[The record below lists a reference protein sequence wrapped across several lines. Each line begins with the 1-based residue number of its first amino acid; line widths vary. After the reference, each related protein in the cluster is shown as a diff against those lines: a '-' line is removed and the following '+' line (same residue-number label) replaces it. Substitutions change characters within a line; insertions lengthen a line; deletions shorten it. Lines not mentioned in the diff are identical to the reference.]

1 MFMMHRKLMASG
13 AELAAKKAM
22 GNRERGRGDSPSHP
36 PPKKV
41 GLPKSRILV
50 RLAGIEVIGKYDD
63 IMGDLEYR
71 ERKGDFTKARKG
83 LTFT

>member
-1 MFMMHRKLMASG
+1 MW
-13 AELAAKKAM
+13 
-22 GNRERGRGDSPSHP
+22 
-36 PPKKV
+36 
-41 GLPKSRILV
+41 ILV